1 MSIEERL
8 VDNLIVNYDKANN
21 NKVYVEG
28 IIGEDVELELD
39 ETKSVYVWEC
49 ESLNLKLLGK
59 CNHVFIYKG
68 DGITIRIEDCVSGV
82 TCMNSSNCN
91 ILINVIPE
99 YNIEVSN
106 SDRINIRSS
115 FFDTNIVHKS
125 VEMNIIKSINCR
137 VSEYYNVNDG
147 MLSRWHCNYF
157 NF

>member
-1 MSIEERL
+1 MTEERL
-8 VDNLIVNYDKANN
+8 VDNLIRNYDKASN
-21 NKVYVEG
+21 NKLYIEG
-28 IIGEDVELELD
+28 RNNEVVTLDLED
-39 ETKSVYVWEC
+39 TQSVYVWDC
-49 ESLNLKLLGK
+49 NNLNLRLVGK
-59 CNHVFIYKG
+59 CNHVFIYNG
-68 DGITIRIEDCVSGV
+68 DGITVRIDDCVSGV

-91 ILINVIPE
+91 ILINVVPT

-106 SDRINIRSS
+106 SDKINIRSS

-125 VEMNIIKSINCR
+125 VEMNIIKSINCK

>member
-1 MSIEERL
+1 MTEERL
-8 VDNLIVNYDKANN
+8 VDNLIRNYDKASN
-21 NKVYVEG
+21 NKLYVEG
-28 IIGEDVELELD
+28 ISNDTFDLDVD
-39 ETKSVYVWEC
+39 ETKSVYIWDC
-49 ESLNLKLLGK
+49 DKLSLRLLGK
-59 CNHVFIYKG
+59 CNHVFIYNG
-68 DGITIRIEDCVSGV
+68 DGITVRIDDCVSGV

-91 ILINVIPE
+91 ILINVVPM

-106 SDRINIRSS
+106 SDKINIRSS

-125 VEMNIIKSINCR
+125 VEMNIIKSINCK

>member
-1 MSIEERL
+1 MTEERL
-8 VDNLIVNYDKANN
+8 VDNLIRNYDKASN

-28 IIGEDVELELD
+28 IINENVELELD
-39 ETKSVYVWEC
+39 DTKSVYVWGC
-49 ESLNLKLLGK
+49 EELSLKLIGK
-59 CNHVFIYKG
+59 CNHVFIYKSE
-68 DGITIRIEDCVSGV
+68 GITIRIEDCVSGV

-91 ILINVIPE
+91 ILIKVIPD

-106 SDRINIRSS
+106 SDKINIRSS

-125 VEMNIIKSINCR
+125 VEMNIIKSMNCR

-147 MLSRWHCNYF
+147 MLSKWHCNYF